1 MSNDPMNWV
10 DAKEQEKGESKDSS
24 SFYFDIKEGKQEF
37 VLLSHCAPLAQ
48 IWDNV
53 NKKYRIAEEGDTGV
67 SIKGVCWVLQ
77 DGVIKSAKLPY
88 VVVKDIRSY
97 QQNPEWEFSIPFLHT
112 FTLTAKNAKTKEV
125 EYTLNAS
132 PKKVELSEEIKAELA
147 KKPTPEEIVEKI
159 KEGKPKTSSVD
170 YPKDEPD
177 PAGIPF

>member
-10 DAKEQEKGESKDSS
+10 DKEQEKNEDSS
-24 SFYFDIKEGKQEF
+24 KLYFDIKEGKQEF
-37 VLLSHCAPLAQ
+37 ILLSHCAPLPQ
-48 IWDNV
+48 VWDGT
-53 NKKYRIAEEGDTGV
+53 KYRIAEEGDKNV

-77 DGVIKSAKLPY
+77 DGVIKQAKLPY
-88 VVVKDIRSY
+88 SVVKDIRSY
-97 QQNPEWEFSIPFLHT
+97 QQNTEWEFSIPFLHT
-112 FTLTAKNAKTKEV
+112 FTLNAKNAKTKEV

-132 PKKVELSEEIKAELA
+132 PKQIELSEEIKNELA

-159 KEGKPKTSSVD
+159 KEGKSKPKTD